1 MKIKTMRYYSYS
13 LEWLKLKTNH
23 VSVGESVEQLE
34 HLYTTSGNVKWY
46 NHFGKK
52 LIYQFFLL

>member
-1 MKIKTMRYYSYS
+1 MKIKTIRYYSHS

-34 HLYTTSGNVKWY
+34 HLSIAVGMKN
-46 NHFGKK
+46 G
-52 LIYQFFLL
+52 